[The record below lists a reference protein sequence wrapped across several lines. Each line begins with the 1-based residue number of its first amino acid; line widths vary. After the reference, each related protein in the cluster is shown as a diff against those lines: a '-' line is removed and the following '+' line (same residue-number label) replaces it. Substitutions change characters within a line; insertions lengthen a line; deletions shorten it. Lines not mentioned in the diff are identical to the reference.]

1 MMVGRKKSPPTTEF
15 GKAMA
20 DILEAKASS
29 VSDVTADLGFSV
41 SHSYNVMRG
50 AKPATPQYVNAL
62 AMAVNATEQERQRLN
77 LAAARDN
84 GFELKLP
91 EDW

>member
-1 MMVGRKKSPPTTEF
+1 MLGRKKSPPTTEF

-20 DILEAKASS
+20 DLLKDKSAS
-29 VSDVTADLGFSV
+29 VSEVTANIGFST

-62 AMAVNATEQERQRLN
+62 VMAVNATEQERQRLT

-84 GFELKLP
+84 GFDLKLP

>member
-1 MMVGRKKSPPTTEF
+1 MAGRKKSPPTTEF
-15 GKAMA
+15 GKEMA
-20 DILEAKASS
+20 ELLEAKAAS
-29 VSDVTADLGFSV
+29 VSGVTAELGFSA

-62 AMAVNATEQERQRLN
+62 AMAVNATDQERQRLN

-84 GFELKLP
+84 GFDLKLP